1 MAAPGPMSSDDD
13 LPEERGNEDALARH
27 REAVGHYR
35 RTLLLDPANAAL
47 HNNLGGSILGAQGSF
62 DDAIACFERAVAL
75 KPDYAEAHY
84 NLANVLRAIGRF
96 DLAAS
101 HYERVIAI
109 VPKFAQA
116 HYDLG
121 NVLGDQ
127 GRLDEAAACYER
139 AIAIQP
145 GYDDA
150 HTNLIVTRMDQGR
163 LEDALSRCNRALAVN
178 PNSADVHMCNAHILL
193 LTGDFA
199 NGWREY
205 EWRWRVKEAKPHGLI
220 KPVWDGSPLDGR
232 TILLHCEQGLGD
244 SIQFIRYARL
254 VKEQGARVL
263 LSCPVALECLFANV
277 AGVDEIFPAGHR
289 LPEYD
294 VHAPLL
300 SLPGLFRTT
309 LETIPAGIPCLHPD
323 PSRVK
328 VWRDRL
334 AGRAGLRIGIAWRG
348 KRKYDNDRN
357 RSLTAV
363 QFAAMLNMPELAVVN
378 IQKDATP
385 AELETLRR
393 IPGTFF
399 NAVPFEQGLHDT
411 AALMANLDLVIAVDT
426 SLCHLAGSVG
436 VPVWTLIPFAPDWR
450 WLLHRDDSPW
460 YPTMRLYR
468 QPSFGDWNS
477 VLDRVRAGISL
488 PSSRGSR

>member
-1 MAAPGPMSSDDD
+1 MDD
-13 LPEERGNEDALARH
+13 AVARY
-27 REAVGHYR
+27 REAIDFYR
-35 RTLLLDPANAAL
+35 RALLLDPANPAL
-47 HNNLGGSILGAQGSF
+47 HNNLGGSILAAQGSV
-62 DDAIACFERAVAL
+62 DDAVACFERAVAL
-75 KPDYAEAHY
+75 RPDYTAAHY
-84 NLANVLRAIGRF
+84 NLANVLRAKGRF
-96 DLAAS
+96 NLAAS
-101 HYERVIAI
+101 HYEQVIAL
-109 VPKFAQA
+109 VPGCAQA

-121 NVLGDQ
+121 NVLGDL
-127 GRLDEAAACYER
+127 GSLVGDRRKLDEAAACYER

-145 GYDDA
+145 EYADA

-163 LEDALSRCNRALAVN
+163 LEDALVCCHRALAVN
-178 PNSADVHMCNAHILL
+178 PDSADAHMCAAHILL

-205 EWRWRVKEAKPHGLI
+205 EWRWRVKEAKAHGLM
-220 KPVWDGSPLDGR
+220 KPMWDGGPLDGR

-254 VKEQGARVL
+254 VKERGARVL
-263 LSCPVALECLFANV
+263 LSCPVALERLFANV
-277 AGVDEIFPAGHR
+277 VGVDEIRREGDR

-309 LETIPAGIPCLHPD
+309 LNTIPAGVPYLHPD
-323 PSRVK
+323 PSRVH

-334 AGRAGLRIGIAWRG
+334 AGCSVLRIGIAWRG
-348 KRKYDNDRN
+348 NRKYENDRN

-363 QFAAMLNMPELAVVN
+363 HFAAMLDVPELAVVN

-385 AELETLRR
+385 AELETLRH

-399 NAVPFEQGLHDT
+399 NAVPFEHGLHDT
-411 AALMANLDLVIAVDT
+411 AALMVNLDLVVAVDT
-426 SLCHLAGSVG
+426 SLCHLGGALG
-436 VPVWTLIPFAPDWR
+436 VPVWTLIPIAPDWR

-460 YPTMRLYR
+460 YPAMRLYR
-468 QPSFGDWNS
+468 QPSFGDWKS
-477 VLDRVRAGISL
+477 LLDRVRAGIL
-488 PSSRGSR
+488 RLYGRR